1 MGCRAHH
8 NYPHFHEPMSNPSPS
23 FLSNDTRDVVAAPS
37 EDIEQLQVDEHLEAE
52 RLADLAEQERLL
64 EYEADLARDKATHNK
79 NLYSIEEEIHSND
92 DSHAQDDDDFERYED
107 GHYSP
112 QPDYS
117 YYEVQS
123 SYYEYDFTY
132 D

>member
-1 MGCRAHH
+1 MDCCAHH
-8 NYPHFHEPMSNPSPS
+8 KLFTLSLTMSNPSPS
-23 FLSNDTRDVVAAPS
+23 FLSNDTRDVAAAPS
-37 EDIEQLQVDEHLEAE
+37 EDVEQLQIDEHLETE

-79 NLYSIEEEIHSND
+79 SLYSIDEEIHSDDDAVGND
-92 DSHAQDDDDFERYED
+92 DDYEHYED

-117 YYEVQS
+117 YYQEQS
-123 SYYEYDFTY
+123 TYYEYD
-132 D
+132 